1 MSEELK
7 PCPCCYKTVALEYDY
22 PYEGFVLIRCNALKD
37 GCGLS
42 SGGYESEEEVI
53 ELWNTRYIPEG
64 YKLVNKQV
72 NMESKLADT
81 LADIMDYPTYTDAT
95 NIQRVWS
102 DLLEATE

>member
-7 PCPCCYKTVALEYDY
+7 PCPFCGREAELRTDGDDSNYPIWIQCTKCQAGIEPFPDKEFAILE
-22 PYEGFVLIRCNALKD
+22 
-37 GCGLS
+37 
-42 SGGYESEEEVI
+42 
-53 ELWNTRYIPEG
+53 WNTRHIPDG